1 MTIVPLSVL
10 DLVPVSSGSTPA
22 AALRNTVDLAVAA
35 ERAGYARYW
44 LAEHHLNPGVA
55 GSAPNIVIGAV
66 AGATS
71 TIRVGSA
78 ATLVGNVRG
87 LQIAET
93 FGTLTGLYG
102 PRFDLGLGRSG
113 APAPGT
119 LRPPPPAPRADEV
132 VDGLLVPAPYDFKVA
147 PGSRFALQGE
157 LLGRV
162 PGDVDRFEGELDLI
176 RALFAGT
183 YTPGAASRARSDA
196 GTGTGPDDGSGFGPD
211 AGPGS
216 GSGPGSGFGVVEA
229 TPATGAAVELWIHGS
244 TGGASARAA
253 GALGLPYGANYHTS
267 PGTVLASVQA
277 YRDAF
282 RPGVLPEPHVIVSA
296 DVVVGRDAAEA
307 EELALGYGQWVSS
320 IRSGVGAIPY
330 PSPDEARATE
340 LHGEA
345 AAAVADRIAT
355 RFVGDAAHVADRLET
370 LRRVTGADELL
381 VTTITHDHAARV
393 RSYEL
398 LAAEWAT
405 RASGTPAEP
414 VATGVAR

>member
-1 MTIVPLSVL
+1 MTAVPLSVL

-22 AALRNTVDLAVAA
+22 QALRNTIDLAAAA

-66 AGATS
+66 AAATS
-71 TIRVGSA
+71 AIRVGSA
-78 ATLVGNVRG
+78 ATLVGNVRA
-87 LQIAET
+87 LQIAEA

-119 LRPPPPAPRADEV
+119 SAPPTPAPQEDRV
-132 VDGLLVPAPYDFKVA
+132 VDGLLVPAPFTFRIA

-162 PGDVDRFEGELDLI
+162 PGDVERFDDELRLI
-176 RALFAGT
+176 RAFLAGT
-183 YTPGAASRARSDA
+183 YER
-196 GTGTGPDDGSGFGPD
+196 DGQ
-211 AGPGS
+211 
-216 GSGPGSGFGVVEA
+216 VVDA
-229 TPATGAAVELWIHGS
+229 TPAAGSAVELWIHGS

-267 PGTVLASVQA
+267 PGTVLDSVRA
-277 YRDAF
+277 YREAF
-282 RPGVLPEPHVIVSA
+282 RPGVLEAPHVIVSA
-296 DVVVGRDAAEA
+296 DVLAAGSTAEA
-307 EELALGYGQWVSS
+307 SELALGYDRWVHS

-330 PSPDEARATE
+330 PSPSWARA
-340 LHGEA
+340 HPVDRSV
-345 AAAVADRIAT
+345 AAAVADRVAT
-355 RFVGDAAHVADRLET
+355 RFVGDAAHVADRLEV

-398 LAAEWAT
+398 LAAEWAA
-405 RASGTPAEP
+405 RSRSDAAPA
-414 VATGVAR
+414 VGAGVPA

>member
-1 MTIVPLSVL
+1 MNPVPLSVL
-10 DLVPVSSGSTPA
+10 DLVPVSSGSSSA
-22 AALRNTVDLAVAA
+22 AALRNTLELARVA

-55 GSAPNIVIGAV
+55 GSAPDVVIGAV

-119 LRPPPPAPRADEV
+119 PRPPSVAARADQD
-132 VDGLLVPAPYDFKVA
+132 VDGLLVPAPFDFRIA

-162 PGDVDRFEGELDLI
+162 PGDVERFEDELVLV
-176 RALFAGT
+176 RALLAGT
-183 YTPGAASRARSDA
+183 WTR
-196 GTGTGPDDGSGFGPD
+196 DGQ
-211 AGPGS
+211 
-216 GSGPGSGFGVVEA
+216 VIEA
-229 TPATGAAVELWIHGS
+229 PPATGADVELWIHGS
-244 TGGASARAA
+244 TGGASARIA
-253 GALGLPYGANYHTS
+253 GALGLPYGANYHSS
-267 PGTVLASVQA
+267 PGTVLASVEA
-277 YRDAF
+277 YRQAF
-282 RPGVLPEPHVIVSA
+282 RPGVLAEPHVIVSA
-296 DVVVGRDAAEA
+296 DVVVGRDTAEA
-307 EELALGYGQWVSS
+307 DDLAHGYGQWVWS

-330 PSPDEARATE
+330 PTPDQARATP
-340 LHGEA
+340 LTGDA
-345 AAAVADRIAT
+345 AAAVRDRLAS
-355 RFVGDAAHVADRLET
+355 RFVGDPAHVADRLQV

-398 LAAEWAT
+398 LAREWASRT
-405 RASGTPAEP
+405 A
-414 VATGVAR
+414 VAAAH

>member
-1 MTIVPLSVL
+1 VEGRIVTAVGPVPLSVL
-10 DLVPVSSGSTPA
+10 DLVPVASGSTPA
-22 AALRNTVDLAVAA
+22 AALRNTIDLAVAA

-93 FGTLTGLYG
+93 FGTLAALHG
-102 PRFDLGLGRSG
+102 PRIDLGLGRSG

-119 LRPPPPAPRADEV
+119 PKSPSLAPRADAV
-132 VDGLLVPAPYDFKVA
+132 VDGLLIPAPFDFRIA

-176 RALFAGT
+176 RELFAGT
-183 YTPGAASRARSDA
+183 WSR
-196 GTGTGPDDGSGFGPD
+196 DGS
-211 AGPGS
+211 A
-216 GSGPGSGFGVVEA
+216 VEA
-229 TPATGAAVELWIHGS
+229 PPAAGAPVELWIHGS

-267 PGTVLASVQA
+267 PGTVLESVQA

-282 RPGVLPEPHVIVSA
+282 RPGVLDAPHVIVSA
-296 DVVVGRDAAEA
+296 DVIVGRTAAEA
-307 EELALGYGQWVSS
+307 AELALGYGQWVHS
-320 IRSGVGAIPY
+320 IRSGVGAIEY
-330 PSPDEARATE
+330 PTPAWAREHPLAAADEAS
-340 LHGEA
+340 
-345 AAAVADRIAT
+345 VADRLAT
-355 RFVGDAAHVADRLET
+355 RFVGDAGSVADQLET

-398 LAAEWAT
+398 LAEEWAA
-405 RASGTPAEP
+405 RAVSPAAAAPLAAPPAAAE
-414 VATGVAR
+414 AALG

>member
-1 MTIVPLSVL
+1 MTAVQRPVPLSVL
-10 DLVPVSSGSTPA
+10 DLVPVSSGSTSA
-22 AALRNTVDLAVAA
+22 EALRNTVDLAAAA

-66 AGATS
+66 AAATS

-78 ATLVGNVRG
+78 ATLVGNVRA
-87 LQIAET
+87 LQIAEA

-113 APAPGT
+113 APAPGA
-119 LRPPPPAPRADEV
+119 PAPPALEPRDDEV
-132 VDGLLVPAPYDFKVA
+132 VDGLLVPSPFAFRIA

-162 PGDVDRFEGELDLI
+162 PGDVERFDDELALI
-176 RALFAGT
+176 RDLFAGT
-183 YTPGAASRARSDA
+183 YER
-196 GTGTGPDDGSGFGPD
+196 DGQ
-211 AGPGS
+211 
-216 GSGPGSGFGVVEA
+216 VVDG
-229 TPATGAAVELWIHGS
+229 TPAAGADVELWIHGS

-267 PGTVLASVQA
+267 PGTVLDSVRA
-277 YRDAF
+277 YREAF
-282 RPGVLPEPHVIVSA
+282 RPGVLDAPHVIVSA
-296 DVVVGRDAAEA
+296 DVVAADSA
-307 EELALGYGQWVSS
+307 AAASELALGYDRWVHS

-330 PSPDEARATE
+330 PTPAWAREHPVDPAVAE
-340 LHGEA
+340 
-345 AAAVADRIAT
+345 AVADRVAT
-355 RFVGDAAHVADRLET
+355 RFVGDAGHVADRLAV
-370 LRRVTGADELL
+370 LQRVTGADELL

-398 LAAEWAT
+398 LAAEWGA
-405 RASGTPAEP
+405 RAARPAAVE
-414 VATGVAR
+414 VA

>member
-1 MTIVPLSVL
+1 VEGRVVTADVGAGARAVPLSVL
-10 DLVPVSSGSTPA
+10 DLVPVSSGSTA
-22 AALRNTVDLAVAA
+22 ATALANTLDLARAA

-66 AGATS
+66 AAATS

-93 FGTLTGLYG
+93 FGTLAALYG
-102 PRFDLGLGRSG
+102 SRIDLGLGRSG

-119 LRPPPPAPRADEV
+119 PKPPSLAPREDEV
-132 VDGLLVPAPYDFKVA
+132 VDGLLIPAPFDFRIA

-162 PGDVDRFEGELDLI
+162 PGDVDRFEDELALI
-176 RALFAGT
+176 RALFDGT
-183 YTPGAASRARSDA
+183 WSR
-196 GTGTGPDDGSGFGPD
+196 DGS
-211 AGPGS
+211 
-216 GSGPGSGFGVVEA
+216 VIEA
-229 TPATGAAVELWIHGS
+229 PPAAGAAVELWIHGS

-277 YRDAF
+277 YREAF
-282 RPGVLPEPHVIVSA
+282 RPGVLDAPHVIVSA
-296 DVVVGRDAAEA
+296 DVVVGRDTAEA
-307 EELALGYGQWVSS
+307 SELALGYGQWVHS
-320 IRSGVGAIPY
+320 IRSGVGAIEY
-330 PSPDEARATE
+330 PTPDEARATP
-340 LHGEA
+340 LPVDA
-345 AAAVADRIAT
+345 AAAVADRLAT
-355 RFVGDAAHVADRLET
+355 RFVGDAARVADRLET
-370 LRRVTGADELL
+370 LQRATGADELL
-381 VTTITHDHAARV
+381 VTTITHGHDARV

-398 LAAEWAT
+398 LAAEWAA
-405 RASGTPAEP
+405 RAERAAPA
-414 VATGVAR
+414 VAVAGAR

>member
-1 MTIVPLSVL
+1 MTAVPLSIL
-10 DLVPVSSGSTPA
+10 DLVPVSAGSTA
-22 AALRNTVDLAVAA
+22 AQALHRTVDLAQHA

-66 AGATS
+66 AAATS

-93 FGTLTGLYG
+93 FGTLAALYG
-102 PRFDLGLGRSG
+102 PRIDLGLGRSG
-113 APAPGT
+113 APAPGAPK
-119 LRPPPPAPRADEV
+119 PPSLAPREDEV
-132 VDGLLVPAPYDFKVA
+132 VDGLLIPAPFDFRIA
-147 PGSRFALQGE
+147 PRSRFALQGE

-183 YTPGAASRARSDA
+183 WSHDGA
-196 GTGTGPDDGSGFGPD
+196 
-211 AGPGS
+211 
-216 GSGPGSGFGVVEA
+216 VVEA
-229 TPATGAAVELWIHGS
+229 PPAAGTPVELWIHGS

-253 GALGLPYGANYHTS
+253 GTLGLPYGANYHTS

-282 RPGVLPEPHVIVSA
+282 RPGVLDAPHVIVSA
-296 DVVVGRDAAEA
+296 DVVVGRDTDEA
-307 EELALGYGQWVSS
+307 SELALGYGQWVHS
-320 IRSGVGAIPY
+320 IRSGVGAIEY
-330 PSPDEARATE
+330 PTPDWARE
-340 LHGEA
+340 HPLDDA
-345 AAAVADRIAT
+345 AAASVADRIAT
-355 RFVGDAAHVADRLET
+355 RFVGDAGTVADQLET
-370 LRRVTGADELL
+370 LRRATGADELL
-381 VTTITHDHAARV
+381 VTTITHDHDARV

-398 LAAEWAT
+398 LAAEWAR
-405 RASGTPAEP
+405 RAERSVP
-414 VATGVAR
+414 VGAVR

>member
-1 MTIVPLSVL
+1 MTAVPLSVL
-10 DLVPVSSGSTPA
+10 DLVPVSAGSTA
-22 AALRNTVDLAVAA
+22 AQALHRTIDLAQHA

-66 AGATS
+66 AAATS

-93 FGTLTGLYG
+93 FGTLAALYG
-102 PRFDLGLGRSG
+102 PRIDLGLGRSG
-113 APAPGT
+113 APAPGAPK
-119 LRPPPPAPRADEV
+119 PPSLAPREDEV
-132 VDGLLVPAPYDFKVA
+132 VDGLLIPAPFDFRIA
-147 PGSRFALQGE
+147 PRSRFALQGE

-183 YTPGAASRARSDA
+183 WSHDGA
-196 GTGTGPDDGSGFGPD
+196 
-211 AGPGS
+211 
-216 GSGPGSGFGVVEA
+216 VVEA
-229 TPATGAAVELWIHGS
+229 PPAAGTPVELWIHGS

-267 PGTVLASVQA
+267 PGTVLASVEA

-282 RPGVLPEPHVIVSA
+282 RPGVLDAPHVIVSA
-296 DVVVGRDAAEA
+296 DVVVGRDTDEA
-307 EELALGYGQWVSS
+307 SGLALGYGQWVHS
-320 IRSGVGAIPY
+320 IRSGVGAIEY
-330 PSPDEARATE
+330 PTPEWARE
-340 LHGEA
+340 HPLDDA
-345 AAAVADRIAT
+345 AAASVADRIAT
-355 RFVGDAAHVADRLET
+355 RFVGDAGTVADQLET
-370 LRRVTGADELL
+370 LRRATGADELL
-381 VTTITHDHAARV
+381 VTTITHDHDARV

-398 LAAEWAT
+398 LAAEWAR
-405 RASGTPAEP
+405 RAEQAVPAA
-414 VATGVAR
+414 V

>member
-1 MTIVPLSVL
+1 MSPASLSVL
-10 DLVPVSSGSTPA
+10 DLVPVSTGSTPA
-22 AALRNTVDLAVAA
+22 EALHRTIDLARHA

-66 AGATS
+66 AAATS

-93 FGTLTGLYG
+93 FGTLAALYG
-102 PRFDLGLGRSG
+102 PRIDLGLGRSG

-119 LRPPPPAPRADEV
+119 PKPPPLAPRTDEV
-132 VDGLLVPAPYDFKVA
+132 VDGLLVPAPFDFRIA
-147 PGSRFALQGE
+147 AGSRFALQGE

-162 PGDVDRFEGELDLI
+162 PGDVDRFDGELELI

-183 YTPGAASRARSDA
+183 WSR
-196 GTGTGPDDGSGFGPD
+196 DGSVVGAPP
-211 AGPGS
+211 AG
-216 GSGPGSGFGVVEA
+216 
-229 TPATGAAVELWIHGS
+229 GAPVELWIHGS

-282 RPGVLPEPHVIVSA
+282 RPGVLDAPHVIVSA
-296 DVVVGRDAAEA
+296 DVVVGRAADEA
-307 EELALGYGQWVSS
+307 EELALGYGQWVYS
-320 IRSGVGAIPY
+320 IRSGAGAIEY
-330 PSPDEARATE
+330 PTPDEARATP
-340 LHGEA
+340 LSDEA

-355 RFVGDAAHVADRLET
+355 RFVGDASHVADRLET
-370 LRRVTGADELL
+370 LRRATGADELL

-393 RSYEL
+393 RSYDL
-398 LAAEWAT
+398 LAAEWAR
-405 RASGTPAEP
+405 RAAAEVT
-414 VATGVAR
+414 VAV

>member
-1 MTIVPLSVL
+1 MTAVPLSIL
-10 DLVPVSSGSTPA
+10 DLVPVSAGSSAA
-22 AALRNTVDLAVAA
+22 AALHRTVDLAVAA

-66 AGATS
+66 AAATS

-93 FGTLTGLYG
+93 FGTLAALYG
-102 PRFDLGLGRSG
+102 PRIDLGLGRSG

-119 LRPPPPAPRADEV
+119 PKPPSLALRADEV
-132 VDGLLVPAPYDFKVA
+132 VDGLLIPAPFDFRVA
-147 PGSRFALQGE
+147 PRSRFALQGE

-176 RALFAGT
+176 RALFAGNWSRD
-183 YTPGAASRARSDA
+183 GA
-196 GTGTGPDDGSGFGPD
+196 
-211 AGPGS
+211 
-216 GSGPGSGFGVVEA
+216 VVEA
-229 TPATGAAVELWIHGS
+229 PPAAAAPVELWIHGS

-282 RPGVLPEPHVIVSA
+282 QPGVLDAPHVIVSA
-296 DVVVGRDAAEA
+296 DVVVGRTADEA
-307 EELALGYGQWVSS
+307 EELALGYGQWVHS
-320 IRSGVGAIPY
+320 IRSGVGAIEY
-330 PSPDEARATE
+330 PTPDEARATP
-340 LHGEA
+340 LSDDDT
-345 AAAVADRIAT
+345 AAVADRIAT
-355 RFVGDAAHVADRLET
+355 RFVGDAAQVADGLET

-381 VTTITHDHAARV
+381 VTTITHDHDARV

-398 LAAEWAT
+398 LAVEWSA
-405 RASGTPAEP
+405 RADVGVGAGSVPAGA
-414 VATGVAR
+414 VR

>member
-1 MTIVPLSVL
+1 MSAGVRAVPLSVL
-10 DLVPVSSGSTPA
+10 DLAPVSAGSTAA
-22 AALRNTVDLAVAA
+22 AALRNTVDLARRA
-35 ERAGYARYW
+35 EQAGYARYW

-93 FGTLTGLYG
+93 FGTLAALYG
-102 PRFDLGLGRSG
+102 PRIDLGLGRSG

-119 LRPPPPAPRADEV
+119 PKSPSLAPRADTV
-132 VDGLLVPAPYDFKVA
+132 VDGLLIPAPFGFRIA

-176 RALFAGT
+176 RELFAGT
-183 YTPGAASRARSDA
+183 WSRDGTVVDAPPAAGA
-196 GTGTGPDDGSGFGPD
+196 P
-211 AGPGS
+211 
-216 GSGPGSGFGVVEA
+216 
-229 TPATGAAVELWIHGS
+229 VELWIHGS

-253 GALGLPYGANYHTS
+253 GARGLPYGANYHTS

-282 RPGVLPEPHVIVSA
+282 RPGVLDAPHVIVSA
-296 DVVVGRDAAEA
+296 DVVVGRTAAEA
-307 EELALGYGQWVSS
+307 AELALGYGQWVHS
-320 IRSGVGAIPY
+320 IRSGVGAIEY
-330 PSPDEARATE
+330 PTPAWAREHPLVAADEAS
-340 LHGEA
+340 
-345 AAAVADRIAT
+345 VADRLAT
-355 RFVGDAAHVADRLET
+355 RFVGAAGSVADQLET

-398 LAAEWAT
+398 LAEEWAA
-405 RASGTPAEP
+405 RAASP
-414 VATGVAR
+414 VAASPAAVSPAAAEAAVG

>member
-1 MTIVPLSVL
+1 MTAVPLSIL
-10 DLVPVSSGSTPA
+10 DLVPVSAGSTA
-22 AALRNTVDLAVAA
+22 AQALHRTVDLAQHA

-66 AGATS
+66 AAATS

-93 FGTLTGLYG
+93 FGTLAALYG
-102 PRFDLGLGRSG
+102 PRIDLGLGRSG
-113 APAPGT
+113 APAPGAPK
-119 LRPPPPAPRADEV
+119 PPSLAPREDEV
-132 VDGLLVPAPYDFKVA
+132 VDGLLIPAPFDFRIA
-147 PGSRFALQGE
+147 PRSRFALQGE

-183 YTPGAASRARSDA
+183 WSHDGA
-196 GTGTGPDDGSGFGPD
+196 
-211 AGPGS
+211 
-216 GSGPGSGFGVVEA
+216 VVEA
-229 TPATGAAVELWIHGS
+229 PPAAGTPVELWIHGS

-253 GALGLPYGANYHTS
+253 GTLGLPYGANYHTS

-282 RPGVLPEPHVIVSA
+282 RPGVLDAPHVIVSA
-296 DVVVGRDAAEA
+296 DVVVGRDTAEA
-307 EELALGYGQWVSS
+307 SELALGYGQWVHS
-320 IRSGVGAIPY
+320 IRSGVGAIEY
-330 PSPDEARATE
+330 PTPDWARE
-340 LHGEA
+340 HPLDDA
-345 AAAVADRIAT
+345 AAASVADRIAT
-355 RFVGDAAHVADRLET
+355 RFVGDAGTVADQLET
-370 LRRVTGADELL
+370 LRRATGADELL
-381 VTTITHDHAARV
+381 VTTITHDHDARV

-398 LAAEWAT
+398 LAAEWAR
-405 RASGTPAEP
+405 RAERSVP
-414 VATGVAR
+414 VGAVR

>member
-1 MTIVPLSVL
+1 MTAVPLSVL
-10 DLVPVSSGSTPA
+10 DLVPVSAGSTA
-22 AALRNTVDLAVAA
+22 AQALHRTIDLAQHA

-66 AGATS
+66 AAATS

-93 FGTLTGLYG
+93 FGTLAALYG
-102 PRFDLGLGRSG
+102 PRIDLGLGRSG
-113 APAPGT
+113 APAPGAPK
-119 LRPPPPAPRADEV
+119 PPSLAPREDEV
-132 VDGLLVPAPYDFKVA
+132 VDGLLIPAPFDFRIA
-147 PGSRFALQGE
+147 PRSRFALQGE

-183 YTPGAASRARSDA
+183 WSHDGA
-196 GTGTGPDDGSGFGPD
+196 
-211 AGPGS
+211 
-216 GSGPGSGFGVVEA
+216 VVEA
-229 TPATGAAVELWIHGS
+229 PPAAGTPVELWIHGS

-267 PGTVLASVQA
+267 PGTVLASVEA

-282 RPGVLPEPHVIVSA
+282 RPGVLDAPHVIVSA
-296 DVVVGRDAAEA
+296 DVVVGRDTDEA
-307 EELALGYGQWVSS
+307 SGLALGYGQWVHS
-320 IRSGVGAIPY
+320 IRSGVGAIEY
-330 PSPDEARATE
+330 PTPEWARE
-340 LHGEA
+340 HPLDDA
-345 AAAVADRIAT
+345 AAASVADRIAT
-355 RFVGDAAHVADRLET
+355 RFVGDAGTVADQLET
-370 LRRVTGADELL
+370 LRRATGADELL
-381 VTTITHDHAARV
+381 VTTITHDHDARV

-398 LAAEWAT
+398 LAAEWA
-405 RASGTPAEP
+405 RRVEQAVPAA
-414 VATGVAR
+414 V

>member
-1 MTIVPLSVL
+1 MTGALGAESGAGGRAVPLSVL
-10 DLVPVSSGSTPA
+10 DLVPVSSGSTA
-22 AALRNTVDLAVAA
+22 TTALANTLDLARAA

-66 AGATS
+66 AAATS

-93 FGTLTGLYG
+93 FGTLAALYG
-102 PRFDLGLGRSG
+102 PRIDLGLGRSG

-119 LRPPPPAPRADEV
+119 PKPPSLAPREDEV
-132 VDGLLVPAPYDFKVA
+132 VDGLLVPAPFDFRIA
-147 PGSRFALQGE
+147 PRSRFALQGE

-162 PGDVDRFEGELDLI
+162 PGDVDRFSDDLAVI

-183 YTPGAASRARSDA
+183 YTR
-196 GTGTGPDDGSGFGPD
+196 DGV
-211 AGPGS
+211 
-216 GSGPGSGFGVVEA
+216 VVEA
-229 TPATGAAVELWIHGS
+229 PPATGAPVELWIHGS
-244 TGGASARAA
+244 TGGESARTA

-282 RPGVLPEPHVIVSA
+282 RPGVLDAPHVIVSA
-296 DVVVGRDAAEA
+296 DVVVGRTPDEAA
-307 EELALGYGQWVSS
+307 ELALGYGQWVHS
-320 IRSGVGAIPY
+320 IRSGVGAVEY
-330 PSPDEARATE
+330 PTPDAARE
-340 LHGEA
+340 HPLDDA
-345 AAAVADRIAT
+345 AAASVADRIAT
-355 RFVGDAAHVADRLET
+355 RFVGDAGTVADRLET
-370 LRRVTGADELL
+370 LRRATGADELL

-398 LAAEWAT
+398 LAAEWAR
-405 RASGTPAEP
+405 RADAPEPA
-414 VATGVAR
+414 VAVR

>member
-1 MTIVPLSVL
+1 MTTTPLSVL
-10 DLVPVSSGSTPA
+10 DLVPVPAGSSAA
-22 AALRNTVDLAVAA
+22 AALHHTLDLARRA

-66 AGATS
+66 AAATS

-93 FGTLTGLYG
+93 FGTLAALYG
-102 PRFDLGLGRSG
+102 PRIDLGLGRSG
-113 APAPGT
+113 TPAPGAPK
-119 LRPPPPAPRADEV
+119 PPSLAPREDEV
-132 VDGLLVPAPYDFKVA
+132 VDGLLIPAPFDFRIA
-147 PGSRFALQGE
+147 PRSRFALQGE
-157 LLGRV
+157 MLGRV

-183 YTPGAASRARSDA
+183 WSHDGAVVDAPPAA
-196 GTGTGPDDGSGFGPD
+196 GTP
-211 AGPGS
+211 
-216 GSGPGSGFGVVEA
+216 
-229 TPATGAAVELWIHGS
+229 VELWIHGS

-282 RPGVLPEPHVIVSA
+282 RPGVLDAPHVIVSA
-296 DVVVGRDAAEA
+296 DVVVGRDTAEA
-307 EELALGYGQWVSS
+307 SELALGYGQWVHS
-320 IRSGVGAIPY
+320 IRSGVGAIEY
-330 PSPDEARATE
+330 PTPDWARKHP
-340 LHGEA
+340 LDPEA
-345 AAAVADRIAT
+345 AASVADRLAT
-355 RFVGDAAHVADRLET
+355 RFVGDAATVADQLET
-370 LRRVTGADELL
+370 LRRATGADELL
-381 VTTITHDHAARV
+381 VTTITHDHDARV

-398 LAAEWAT
+398 LAAEWAR
-405 RASGTPAEP
+405 RAEQAVPAA
-414 VATGVAR
+414 V

>member
-1 MTIVPLSVL
+1 MTTVPLSVL
-10 DLVPVSSGSTPA
+10 DLVPVSAGSTPA
-22 AALRNTVDLAVAA
+22 EALHRTIDLAQHA

-55 GSAPNIVIGAV
+55 GSAPTIVIGAV
-66 AGATS
+66 AAATS

-93 FGTLTGLYG
+93 FGTLAALHG
-102 PRFDLGLGRSG
+102 PRIDLGLGRSG
-113 APAPGT
+113 APAPGAPK
-119 LRPPPPAPRADEV
+119 PPSLAPRRDEV
-132 VDGLLVPAPYDFKVA
+132 VDGLLVPAPFDFRIA
-147 PGSRFALQGE
+147 PRSRFALQGE

-183 YTPGAASRARSDA
+183 WSSDGA
-196 GTGTGPDDGSGFGPD
+196 
-211 AGPGS
+211 
-216 GSGPGSGFGVVEA
+216 VVEA
-229 TPATGAAVELWIHGS
+229 PPATGAPVELWIHGS

-267 PGTVLASVQA
+267 PGTVLASVEA
-277 YRDAF
+277 YRAAF
-282 RPGVLPEPHVIVSA
+282 RPGVLDTPHVIVSA
-296 DVVVGRDAAEA
+296 DVVVGRDTAEA
-307 EELALGYGQWVSS
+307 SELALGYAQWVHS
-320 IRSGVGAIPY
+320 IRSGVGAIAY
-330 PSPDEARATE
+330 PTPAWAREHPLDDARA
-340 LHGEA
+340 A
-345 AAAVADRIAT
+345 SVADRLAT
-355 RFVGDAAHVADRLET
+355 RFVGDAASVADQLET

-398 LAAEWAT
+398 LAAEWAR
-405 RASGTPAEP
+405 RAGQAVSAAVPA
-414 VATGVAR
+414 AAAR

>member
-1 MTIVPLSVL
+1 MSRVPLSVL

-22 AALRNTVDLAVAA
+22 EALANTVDLAQRA

-55 GSAPNIVIGAV
+55 GSAPTIVIGAV
-66 AGATS
+66 AAATS

-93 FGTLTGLYG
+93 FGTLAALYG
-102 PRFDLGLGRSG
+102 PRIDLGLGRSG

-119 LRPPPPAPRADEV
+119 PKPPSLAPRTDQV
-132 VDGLLVPAPYDFKVA
+132 VDGLLVPAPFEFRIA

-162 PGDVDRFEGELDLI
+162 PGDVDRFAGELDLI
-176 RALFAGT
+176 RGLFAGT
-183 YTPGAASRARSDA
+183 WSRDGALIGAPPA
-196 GTGTGPDDGSGFGPD
+196 G
-211 AGPGS
+211 
-216 GSGPGSGFGVVEA
+216 
-229 TPATGAAVELWIHGS
+229 GAAVELWIHGS
-244 TGGASARAA
+244 TGGESARIA

-282 RPGVLPEPHVIVSA
+282 RPGVLDAPHVIVSA
-296 DVVVGRDAAEA
+296 DVLVAPTAAEA
-307 EELALGYGQWVSS
+307 DELGNGYAQWVHS
-320 IRSGVGAIPY
+320 IRSGVGAIEY
-330 PSPDEARATE
+330 PTPDEARAAR
-340 LHGEA
+340 LPDEA
-345 AAAVADRIAT
+345 AASVADRLAT
-355 RFVGDAAHVADRLET
+355 RFVGDPAHVAERLET

-381 VTTITHDHAARV
+381 VTTIAHDHEARV

-398 LAAEWAT
+398 LAAEWAR
-405 RASGTPAEP
+405 RAGLREPA
-414 VATGVAR
+414 AAAR

>member
-1 MTIVPLSVL
+1 MTAVPLSVL
-10 DLVPVSSGSTPA
+10 DLVPVSAGSTPA
-22 AALRNTVDLAVAA
+22 EALHRTIDLAQHA

-55 GSAPNIVIGAV
+55 GSAPTIVIGAV
-66 AGATS
+66 AAATS

-93 FGTLTGLYG
+93 FGTLAALHGS
-102 PRFDLGLGRSG
+102 RIDLGLGRSG
-113 APAPGT
+113 APATGAPK
-119 LRPPPPAPRADEV
+119 PPSLAPRRDEV
-132 VDGLLVPAPYDFKVA
+132 VDGLLVPAPFDFRIA
-147 PGSRFALQGE
+147 PRSRFALQGE

-183 YTPGAASRARSDA
+183 WSSDGA
-196 GTGTGPDDGSGFGPD
+196 
-211 AGPGS
+211 
-216 GSGPGSGFGVVEA
+216 VVEA
-229 TPATGAAVELWIHGS
+229 PPATGAPVELWIHGS

-267 PGTVLASVQA
+267 PGTVLASVAA
-277 YRDAF
+277 YREAF
-282 RPGVLPEPHVIVSA
+282 RPGVLDAPHVIVSA
-296 DVVVGRDAAEA
+296 DVVVGRDADEA
-307 EELALGYGQWVSS
+307 AELALGYGQWVHS
-320 IRSGVGAIPY
+320 IRSGVGAIAY
-330 PSPDEARATE
+330 PTPAWAREHPLDDARA
-340 LHGEA
+340 A
-345 AAAVADRIAT
+345 SVADRLAT
-355 RFVGDAAHVADRLET
+355 RFVGDAASVADQLET

-398 LAAEWAT
+398 LAAEWAR
-405 RASGTPAEP
+405 RAGQAVPA
-414 VATGVAR
+414 AAAR